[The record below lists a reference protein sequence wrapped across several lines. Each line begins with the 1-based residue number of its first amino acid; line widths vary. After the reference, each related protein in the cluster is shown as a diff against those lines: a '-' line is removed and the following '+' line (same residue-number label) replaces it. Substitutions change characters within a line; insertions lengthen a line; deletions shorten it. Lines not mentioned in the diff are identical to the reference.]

1 MTCSLPDEKVWPKR
15 LHLNFLSS
23 PNLYR
28 LLHLGYPV
36 RTLQSLN
43 ELGLEVFEEMLDYA
57 DELQVG
63 VEELDNGTVVAD
75 AGVEAKGGLGAG
87 IYLSRLCM
95 ADLADIQP
103 TPIEIDGIT
112 IPGVQV
118 ATDHPAIS
126 CMASQCA
133 MWQINAGE
141 YFGMGSGPARALA
154 RKTKELYESLE
165 FEEYADVGVL
175 FIEAD
180 ALPDEEAAEK
190 IAEACGIDPA
200 DLKLAVAPTDSV
212 AGLVQVS
219 ARVVETGLHK
229 LFTMGFDIKAIKTG
243 WGRAPIAPVVGKA
256 TKCMGAS
263 NDAIIYGGETYYTV
277 DYEPFDELL
286 AYLKATPSCTSRDY
300 GAPFFKTFKECGF
313 DFFKVDH
320 NVFAPANVVMN
331 DLRSRRTLVAG
342 RLNPAVL
349 KESFGFE
356 AADLES

>member
-1 MTCSLPDEKVWPKR
+1 LAD
-15 LHLNFLSS
+15 L
-23 PNLYR
+23 
-28 LLHLGYPV
+28 V

-63 VEELDNGTVVAD
+63 VVELDNGTVVAD
-75 AGVEAKGGLGAG
+75 AGVEAQGGFGAG

-103 TPIEIDGIT
+103 TPIEIDGTT

-133 MWQINAGE
+133 MWQVKAGK

-154 RKTKELYESLE
+154 RKTKELYDALG

-175 FIEAD
+175 FLESET
-180 ALPDEEAAEK
+180 LPDEEAAGK

-200 DLKLAVAPTDSV
+200 DLRLAVAPTDSV

-229 LFTMGFDIKAIKTG
+229 LFTMGFDIRTIKTG

-286 AYLKATPSCTSRDY
+286 GYLKATPSDTSRDY
-300 GAPFFKTFKECGF
+300 GAPFYKTFKECGF

-320 NVFAPANVVMN
+320 NVFAPAKVVMN
-331 DLRSRRTLVAG
+331 DLKSRRTLVTG
-342 RLNPAVL
+342 RLNPDVL

-356 AADLES
+356 IVNKES